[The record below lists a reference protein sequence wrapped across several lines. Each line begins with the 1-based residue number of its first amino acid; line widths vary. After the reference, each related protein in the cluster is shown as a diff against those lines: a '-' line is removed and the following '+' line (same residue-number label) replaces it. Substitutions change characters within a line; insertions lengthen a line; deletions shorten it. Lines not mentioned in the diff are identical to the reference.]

1 MADSTTSAGSVQAQQ
16 ESNGDKTAAGGGG
29 FFTFD
34 GMTFTL
40 TERNVVAQV
49 GKCALGTESFF
60 DAGKGTRE
68 HFVDVQGKAE
78 AVLLLVSVN
87 EDQRRIVAIRRFS

>member
-29 FFTFD
+29 FFAFD

-49 GKCALGTESFF
+49 GKGALGTESFF